1 MTGEPAAQGIH
12 TCGVRHSSAAAY
24 AEARVSTVRDDP
36 PARLALLCELY
47 RGGPGREQ
55 VHLPYRRAAAAFM
68 SWQVRR
74 QVLNPPES
82 SRPGSPWWRVVN
94 ERLLRDGWE
103 ARALSA
109 GYGGAPS
116 SSSVAASVEFVDRP
130 TARTWYRAHNASVVS
145 AYLDN
150 EDLARREGRV
160 ERFFIN
166 VVLVRVLYAHAM
178 VAAPRLALG
187 GLGRAAPVLG
197 DPRVGMTGIFLSLS
211 RILPDRYPLGDDVD
225 RYVTV
230 ENSFGHALDF
240 GVIQPRL
247 AQLYAWSA
255 DELGLPDLLRLLEQ
269 RVPAYAWPSADTRPW
284 DPPSSWSAR
293 IARRIVR

>member
-1 MTGEPAAQGIH
+1 VTE
-12 TCGVRHSSAAAY
+12 CSAAAY
-24 AEARVSTVRDDP
+24 AEARVSGVRDDP
-36 PARLALLCELY
+36 AARLALLCELY
-47 RGGPGREQ
+47 RGGPESEQ

-68 SWQVRR
+68 SWQLRR

-103 ARALSA
+103 ARALAA

-116 SSSVAASVEFVDRP
+116 SSSVAASVEFVVRP

-145 AYLDN
+145 AYLEN
-150 EDLARREGRV
+150 EDLAHHEGRV
-160 ERFFIN
+160 ERFFLN

-178 VAAPRLALG
+178 VASPRLALG
-187 GLGRAAPVLG
+187 RLGSAAPVLG

-211 RILPDRYPLGDDVD
+211 RILPDRYPLDDDDVD
-225 RYVTV
+225 RYVMV
-230 ENSFGHALDF
+230 ENSFGHTLDF

-247 AQLYAWSA
+247 AQLYEWSA
-255 DELGLPDLLRLLEQ
+255 AELGLPGLVRLLHG
-269 RVPAYAWPSADTRPW
+269 RVPAYAWPPADGRPW
-284 DPPSSWSAR
+284 DPPPSWSAR
-293 IARRIVR
+293 MARRLVR